1 MRIVPASWRRD
12 FFNAEDWPALWAMV
26 KAECDIASTAQGRP
40 RSRAERTE
48 VRVRKVFARAG
59 DRRRALA
66 AARNALPVT
75 VTRDIV
81 QETAD
86 LYSVPKCHVC

>member
-12 FFNAEDWPALWAMV
+12 FFTAEDWPALWAMV
-26 KAECDIASTAQGRP
+26 KAECHIASTAQGHP
-40 RSRAERTE
+40 QSRAEQTE
-48 VRVRKVFARAG
+48 ARVRKVFARVG

-66 AARNALPVT
+66 AARNALPVP

-81 QETAD
+81 QETTD
-86 LYSVPKCHVC
+86 LHSVPKCHAC